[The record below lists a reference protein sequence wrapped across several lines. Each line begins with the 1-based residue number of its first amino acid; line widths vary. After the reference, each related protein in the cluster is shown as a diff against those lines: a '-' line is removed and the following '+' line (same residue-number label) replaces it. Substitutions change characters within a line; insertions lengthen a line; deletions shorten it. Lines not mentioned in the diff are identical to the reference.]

1 MQNGTYSYWSFFH
14 EQKLEIYG
22 QGAGDTCAYVSTIC
36 RMCAVV
42 FLGAPIAQ
50 IVIQIG

>member
-1 MQNGTYSYWSFFH
+1 MQNGMYSYWSFFH
-14 EQKLEIYG
+14 KQKLEIYS
-22 QGAGDTCAYVSTIC
+22 QGAGDTCAHVSTIC